1 MRIRAAFIREI
12 SICVLFLVFLIPAH
26 ISAQQA
32 IQLNL
37 NFLSVESEGTKPVGF
52 GPELEVTWQTQYI
65 RLDDNLGILL
75 QAGLFIQ
82 PRVFSVA
89 RTFATDLPATVTPPR
104 YENSR
109 MGFSFGIALNYKWRD
124 FDFEIGP
131 GITQHH
137 SRFKEIDRLGVTLTD
152 PDEFTDW
159 NTTIDLKFITAYN
172 LNRNFGFSGGI
183 KSQHLVTGDNLASTR
198 LSPSIGVVLRF

>member
-1 MRIRAAFIREI
+1 MHIRAAFIRVI
-12 SICVLFLVFLIPAH
+12 SIFVLLLVFLIPTH

-37 NFLSVESEGTKPVGF
+37 NISSVESEGASPVGF
-52 GPELEVTWQTQYI
+52 GPELEIAWQTQYI
-65 RLDDNLGILL
+65 KLDDNLGVLL

-82 PRVFSVA
+82 PRVFSDA
-89 RTFATDLPATVTPPR
+89 RIFATDSPSTITQPR
-104 YENSR
+104 YDNSR
-109 MGFSFGIALNYKWRD
+109 MGFSFGLALNYKWRD
-124 FDFEIGP
+124 FDFEFGP

-159 NTTIDLKFITAYN
+159 NLSILLREITW
-172 LNRNFGFSGGI
+172 L
-183 KSQHLVTGDNLASTR
+183 QPD
-198 LSPSIGVVLRF
+198 